1 MFRRL
6 FSFVFFAPFFLNAQT
21 AFIVGNDTICDN
33 ASKAIVKVDFTGNAP
48 FTFSYSINGINQSS
62 ITTQNTS
69 YLIST
74 SIAGTYTLQNFNDA
88 ISVGTT
94 SGSAIVT
101 VLESPTAIIHLASDI
116 LSILYPIANFFSQS
130 IGDIVSWE
138 WSFGDN
144 TPPNFS
150 ENPNHTYK
158 DSLAIYQVSMIV
170 FDNKGCVDTSFK
182 HIQVADDF
190 WVYIPNSFTPDKDGV
205 NDKLCIEYHGI
216 RENTFLFKVF
226 NSQGNLMYQSTKP
239 NELRC
244 CIDISREECV
254 KEGGWDGTYYK
265 TSKKLPSDTY
275 VYEIYFQDFEGWKHS
290 EYGSIM
296 LIR

>member
-1 MFRRL
+1 MFIRL
-6 FSFVFFAPFFLNAQT
+6 FSFIFFTPLFLNAQT

-33 ASKAIVKVDFTGNAP
+33 ASKAIVRVDFTGSPP
-48 FTFSYSINGINQSS
+48 FTFSYSINGINQDL

-74 SIAGTYTLQNFNDA
+74 SIAGTYTLQNFNDVTMSA
-88 ISVGTT
+88 GTT

-101 VLESPTAIIHLASDI
+101 VLESPTAIIHLASDT

-130 IGDIVSWE
+130 IGNIVSWE

-150 ENPNHTYK
+150 ENPTHAYK

-182 HIQVADDF
+182 HIQIADDY
-190 WVYIPNSFTPDKDGV
+190 WVYIPNSFTPDNDGV

-226 NSQGNLMYQSTKP
+226 NSQGDLMYQSTKP

-244 CIDISREECV
+244 GI
-254 KEGGWDGTYYK
+254 KGGWDGTYYK
-265 TSKKLPSDTY
+265 ASKKLPSDTY
-275 VYEIYFQDFEGWKHS
+275 VYEIYFQDFEGWKYS
-290 EYGSIM
+290 EYGPIM